1 MVFGYE
7 HRSFDKA
14 MGQVQK
20 SAEELNN
27 LLNKMSKKDEK
38 KEKEKNE
45 KIFEIPIDILC
56 GVLYNIT
63 CVEETPHSRKLK
75 NMRF

>member
-27 LLNKMSKKDEK
+27 LLNKMSKRIK
-38 KEKEKNE
+38 KRKNKKNE

-56 GVLYNIT
+56 VVLYNIT
-63 CVEETPHSRKLK
+63 CVEGTPHSRKLK

>member
-27 LLNKMSKKDEK
+27 LLNKMSKKDK
-38 KEKEKNE
+38 KNE
-45 KIFEIPIDILC
+45 K
-56 GVLYNIT
+56 
-63 CVEETPHSRKLK
+63 
-75 NMRF
+75 